1 MTKGRVIAL
10 LLLFGMARP
19 AAAVETLVFAHLFAR
34 TSLQQQA
41 LLEAQAEL
49 SRRSHRTLQLKIE
62 PDGVL
67 GDQDTRLIGAISVGK
82 ADMTFAGVLFAAS
95 DYAPIGM
102 LGAPYAF
109 RDYTHWRHFTTSPL
123 AAELARDYQAAS
135 GMAVLGYYYYG
146 ARQINARR
154 PIATP
159 EGLAGLAIRS
169 PNAPMLLRLFRGLRA
184 KPVPIPIG
192 QTASALAAGTVD
204 AEENPLPTIVAFDM
218 QRAAPYVMMTG
229 HIIDTTVVIISAAR
243 LASLSAEQ
251 QALVREVFAH
261 LSQSLSA
268 RMRQREMDIEAHLAA
283 NGLTPVAVDREAF
296 RAAFLRAADDNP
308 WPDELFARLQRIP

>member
-1 MTKGRVIAL
+1 MMTRRMIAL
-10 LLLFGMARP
+10 LLLVVAARP
-19 AAAVETLVFAHLFAR
+19 VAAAETLVFAHLFAK

-49 SRRSHRTLQLKIE
+49 SRRSHRTLLLKIE
-62 PDGVL
+62 PEAAL

-146 ARQINARR
+146 ARQLNARR

-159 EGLAGLAIRS
+159 EGLAGLAIRA
-169 PNAPMLLRLFRGLRA
+169 PNAPILLRLFRGLKA
-184 KPVPIPIG
+184 NPVPIPIG
-192 QTASALAAGTVD
+192 QTAAALAGGTVD

-218 QRAAPYVMMTG
+218 QKSAPYVMMTS

-243 LASLSAEQ
+243 LASLSVEQ
-251 QALVREVFAH
+251 QVLVREVFAH

-268 RMRQREMDIEAHLAA
+268 RMRQREIDIETHLAA

-296 RAAFLRAADDNP
+296 RAAFQRAADDNP
-308 WPDELFARLQRIP
+308 WSDELLARLQRIP